1 MKKNKISGKALGIG
15 GLCLVCVVILVGIWI
30 WSAAPKSEF
39 TPDPDD
45 SVSTH
50 TTWNDP
56 GDAAKG
62 DSGAPAANP
71 GQADPNA
78 DSEVHAQDN
87 YKVASESEDE
97 VVINMTPPVSEPVE
111 TPPPAPSGQAI
122 PENNAIPSAPADG
135 GECIPSTPEK
145 KPETKPGQVYDPV
158 FGWTDLPSASGSE
171 AHSDGDPNKMIGTM
185 D

>member
-15 GLCLVCVVILVGIWI
+15 GLCLVCVVILVGVWI

-45 SVSTH
+45 TIPSS
-50 TTWNDP
+50 TTWVE
-56 GDAAKG
+56 
-62 DSGAPAANP
+62 SGGSSTGSTSKPSATP
-71 GQADPNA
+71 GQTD
-78 DSEVHAQDN
+78 DLDRDDHTQDN
-87 YKVASESEDE
+87 YKVASETEEE
-97 VVINMTPPVSEPVE
+97 VVIDMTPPVSKPDE
-111 TPPPAPSGQAI
+111 TPPPAPSGQVI
-122 PENNAIPSAPADG
+122 PEDNAIPSAPADG

-145 KPETKPGQVYDPV
+145 KPEAKPGQVYDPV